1 MLCLSISGIS
11 IKIFSLSSYYINQAN
26 LRVILSLD
34 ANNLKN
40 ILAINSNKSL
50 KIEEY
55 KNIIAKLQEEIRVL
69 YDEFK
74 KIMMKKLLNK

>member
-11 IKIFSLSSYYINQAN
+11 IKVFSLSSYYLNQGDLN
-26 LRVILSLD
+26 FILSLD

-40 ILAINSNKSL
+40 ILSINSNKGL

-69 YDEFK
+69 YDGFK
-74 KIMMKKLLNK
+74 KIMMKKLLN

>member
-11 IKIFSLSSYYINQAN
+11 IKVFSLSSYYINQADLN
-26 LRVILSLD
+26 FILSLD

-40 ILAINSNKSL
+40 ILAINSNKGL

-69 YDEFK
+69 YDGFK
-74 KIMMKKLLNK
+74 KIMMKKLLN